1 MSALETP
8 VLERA
13 SVVAA
18 PPSSRPAHRLRG
30 YRLPGEGSALR
41 LSVLSV
47 TALVVL
53 WWAATTFHW
62 VPPLFPVSYT
72 HLRAHETS

>member
-8 VLERA
+8 VLQRA
-13 SVVAA
+13 SLDAA
-18 PPSSRPAHRLRG
+18 PPSSRPVRRLRG
-30 YRLPGEGSALR
+30 YRLPGEGSASG

-47 TALVVL
+47 TALLVL

-62 VPPLFPVSYT
+62 VPPPP
-72 HLRAHETS
+72 RP